1 MRVNLPGTMPSR
13 NDSKAAPEPSI
24 QWVACCETLLGTGT
38 LRDNDFYNERTDERM
53 LMNHR

>member
-1 MRVNLPGTMPSR
+1 MPSR